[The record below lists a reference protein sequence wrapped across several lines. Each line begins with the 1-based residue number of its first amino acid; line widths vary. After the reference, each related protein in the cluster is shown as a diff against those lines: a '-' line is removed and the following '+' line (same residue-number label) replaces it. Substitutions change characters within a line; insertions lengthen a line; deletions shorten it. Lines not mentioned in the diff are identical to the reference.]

1 MKMTL
6 KIKILPTQEQG
17 QSLLNTIKTV
27 NSACNKIS
35 EIAWSNKEFN
45 QYRLHHLCYYQIKES
60 FNLSAQMTIRCISK
74 VVNSYKTDR
83 AKNHI
88 FKPFGAI
95 TYDPRILSY
104 SSKAQ
109 EISIWT
115 VDGRLKIPF
124 VCHRSDWIPF
134 IKGEADLITR
144 KGKYF
149 LLQTVEV
156 PEDNIKDFEE
166 FLGIDFGINNI
177 ATTSEGI
184 NYSSENLNRVRD
196 KYFKVRKSVQSK
208 GTRGSK
214 KLLKRLKGREQRFA
228 TITNHTISKRIVEQ
242 AKTNYKGIAIE
253 DLTYI
258 RERTK
263 VRKSQRRRHH
273 SWSFAQLRSFIE
285 YKAKLAGIPLR
296 VVNPAYTSKICNVC
310 KHIGNR
316 NGKHFECPNCGNID
330 DADYNAAKNI
340 AQLGALINR
349 PEKLYMSD
357 SFSHMLLNTPMLA
370 SG

>member
-1 MKMTL
+1 MGKGKNKYTA
-6 KIKILPTQEQG
+6 EQ
-17 QSLLNTIKTV
+17 
-27 NSACNKIS
+27 
-35 EIAWSNKEFN
+35 
-45 QYRLHHLCYYQIKES
+45 
-60 FNLSAQMTIRCISK
+60 
-74 VVNSYKTDR
+74 
-83 AKNHI
+83 
-88 FKPFGAI
+88 
-95 TYDPRILSY
+95 
-104 SSKAQ
+104 
-109 EISIWT
+109 
-115 VDGRLKIPF
+115 
-124 VCHRSDWIPF
+124 F
-134 IKGEADLITR
+134 IKAIPGTGGIISAIAR

-156 PEDNIKDFEE
+156 PEDNIKDVEE

-177 ATTSEGI
+177 AMTSEEI

-242 AKTNYKGIAIE
+242 AKVNHKGIAIE

-273 SWSFAQLRSFIE
+273 SWAFAQLRSFIE
-285 YKAKLAGIPLR
+285 YKAKLAGIPF
-296 VVNPAYTSKICNVC
+296 VVVDPQYTSQICNVC

-316 NGKHFECPNCGNID
+316 NGEHFECPNCGNVD
-330 DADYNAAKNI
+330 HADVNAAKNI

-349 PEKLYMSD
+349 PEKLCMSD
-357 SFSHMLLNTPMLA
+357 SFSHTLLNTSMLA
-370 SG
+370 AE